1 MFWPRKYRRLNF
13 PDSDPILKASAIAR
27 PKAKA
32 ALLQVEGCSEESS
45 IGGKLSESSK
55 NEFLFASKKYIGL
68 WLRVLS
74 LRLLQKRH
82 RRSAQ
87 PRLMGRGQVV
97 KLVYFLWSWMKWV
110 MRLERTFW
118 VGASQPHTPRILHG
132 SGESCIIYRCIFF
145 ENVPWLCQITGG
157 YLLQS
162 VNLSNLIFTSKSLH
176 ANSYHYNFNL
186 FLSTF
191 YNLLSPCNLF
201 LQIRTLSGSWAVV
214 LLVGSTS
221 HSFLIENAVNLQI
234 PRMFRQDG
242 GCHLI
247 DW

>member
-1 MFWPRKYRRLNF
+1 MHTMRLLNLRFKKTKMYMLCSDVSNYIYMFWPRKYRRLNF

-97 KLVYFLWSWMKWV
+97 KLVYFL
-110 MRLERTFW
+110 
-118 VGASQPHTPRILHG
+118 
-132 SGESCIIYRCIFF
+132 
-145 ENVPWLCQITGG
+145 
-157 YLLQS
+157 
-162 VNLSNLIFTSKSLH
+162 
-176 ANSYHYNFNL
+176 
-186 FLSTF
+186 
-191 YNLLSPCNLF
+191 
-201 LQIRTLSGSWAVV
+201 
-214 LLVGSTS
+214 
-221 HSFLIENAVNLQI
+221 
-234 PRMFRQDG
+234 
-242 GCHLI
+242 
-247 DW
+247 